1 MEIVFQTP
9 PKHFHHIRRTG
20 DMNVKIARIELMH
33 NLLQTLDRFF
43 GLLAFHENNDV
54 ARLSVV
60 RD

>member
-1 MEIVFQTP
+1 
-9 PKHFHHIRRTG
+9 
-20 DMNVKIARIELMH
+20 MNVKIARIELMH